1 MRRLVLDYA
10 AQHDLAEADT
20 ALVDIGWTGRMAAS
34 LIGVCEAAGMSRPH
48 VLFWGHEPRPA
59 TGWTDPERVGS
70 FVYNTATAQGL
81 GWRVPDT
88 PSWTRSGA
96 TRTRP
101 RRTPREPIPTTAT
114 RPGPRY
120 VRWPGHSRRMAGLPA
135 AIVHGSR
142 DHSP

>member
-88 PSWTRSGA
+88 PS
-96 TRTRP
+96 
-101 RRTPREPIPTTAT
+101 
-114 RPGPRY
+114 
-120 VRWPGHSRRMAGLPA
+120 
-135 AIVHGSR
+135 
-142 DHSP
+142 